1 MKLKSG
7 QKKIL
12 SVMTLFLD
20 ILLIYILLHEKLNNY
35 DRILVCFV
43 LVIHFMFYISIYND
57 FSKLM
62 EICHI
67 GMPLIMLLGI
77 FVKNTYLL
85 GVIFIFIILI
95 FITWFIYDDCILK
108 HDNEYNAIYINHVIK
123 ELTGIDFYNTPKIST
138 IFFTI
143 ILIIIVIKMLI

>member
-108 HDNEYNAIYINHVIK
+108 HDNEYNAIYIINKIK
-123 ELTGIDFYNTPKIST
+123 ELIGIDFYNGYNIPKL
-138 IFFTI
+138 FTI